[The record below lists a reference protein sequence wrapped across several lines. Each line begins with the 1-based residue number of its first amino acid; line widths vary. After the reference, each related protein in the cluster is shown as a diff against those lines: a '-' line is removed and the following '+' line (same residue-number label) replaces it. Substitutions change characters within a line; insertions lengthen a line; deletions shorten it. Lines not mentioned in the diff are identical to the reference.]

1 MFSLRSSPSP
11 LVVPCSLRGA
21 VNTESGMTFAPR
33 RLTAPRPKRVVMPLI
48 YYHNEVGAQGNGN
61 SSTGNGGSNG
71 GVHDASAA
79 LGSSPSTYAGVFES
93 GGDPAQVRASLNHGS
108 RRSSATPVHHS
119 KLASQNNHEERVDHD
134 TAQGGTHQVGA
145 GEARADDGDTDCLFE
160 MDGIKDSAV
169 DPEASSYSAVG
180 CGVTGRDADH
190 LTINVNASDEAARG
204 CASVSSVNSI
214 AGGHRPVIGRD
225 IPGTSDLAVVYGE
238 KQVAVKNKGP
248 TASQHLRQ
256 PRVIGPGPGR
266 RCIGSGMYRLRL
278 STSC

>member
-1 MFSLRSSPSP
+1 
-11 LVVPCSLRGA
+11 
-21 VNTESGMTFAPR
+21 
-33 RLTAPRPKRVVMPLI
+33 MPLI

-61 SSTGNGGSNG
+61 SSTGSGGSNG
-71 GVHDASAA
+71 GGHDASAA

-134 TAQGGTHQVGA
+134 NAQAGTHQLGA
-145 GEARADDGDTDCLFE
+145 GEARVDGGDTDCLFE

-169 DPEASSYSAVG
+169 DPEASSYSAIG
-180 CGVTGRDADH
+180 CGVTGGRDADPSM
-190 LTINVNASDEAARG
+190 NANASDEAARG
-204 CASVSSVNSI
+204 CASSSSVNSI
-214 AGGHRPVIGRD
+214 SGGDHSVIGRE
-225 IPGTSDLAVVYGE
+225 IPGTADLASMYGE
-238 KQVAVKNKGP
+238 KQVAVKNKGS
-248 TASQHLRQ
+248 TASNHLRQ

>member
-21 VNTESGMTFAPR
+21 VNTEAGMTFAPR

-48 YYHNEVGAQGNGN
+48 YYHNEVGVPGNGN

-71 GVHDASAA
+71 GGHDASAA

-119 KLASQNNHEERVDHD
+119 KLASQNHHEERVDRD
-134 TAQGGTHQVGA
+134 NVQAGTHQLGT
-145 GEARADDGDTDCLFE
+145 GEVRADDGDTDCLFE

-169 DPEASSYSAVG
+169 DAEASSYSAIV
-180 CGVTGRDADH
+180 CGVTGGRDADP
-190 LTINVNASDEAARG
+190 TVNVNASDEAARG
-204 CASVSSVNSI
+204 CASASSANSI
-214 AGGHRPVIGRD
+214 AGGDQPVIGREV
-225 IPGTSDLAVVYGE
+225 PGTADMASMCGE
-238 KQVAVKNKGP
+238 KQVAVKSKGS
-248 TASQHLRQ
+248 TTSQHLRQ